1 LKGVIEVL
9 AENKIRKAEVN
20 LRMALENLRVGNARI
35 SVGYL
40 DRVRDEVIAAT
51 HLIINEIKDTEGKF

>member
-1 LKGVIEVL
+1 VL

-20 LRMALENLRVGNARI
+20 LRMALENLKVGNTRI

>member
-1 LKGVIEVL
+1 VL

-20 LRMALENLRVGNARI
+20 LRMALENLRVGNKRL

-40 DRVRDEVIAAT
+40 DHVKQHVIESI
-51 HLIINEIKDTEGKF
+51 HILINEIKDEEGEF